1 MARTLKDIV
10 NEMPKERQEK
20 IQTRTDELILEV
32 TLQQLR
38 KKLGISQTD
47 LAEILK
53 VTQASVS
60 KQERQSDMQISTLC
74 QIIRAMGGTLKVTA
88 SIPGKGEFE
97 LKQFEECGQ

>member
-1 MARTLKDIV
+1 MARRFDDILKDLPLD
-10 NEMPKERQEK
+10 EQEEIK
-20 IQTRTDELILEV
+20 ARTDELILEV

-38 KKLGISQTD
+38 KKIGISQNE
-47 LAEILK
+47 LAELLK

-97 LKQFEECGQ
+97 LKQFGDCGQ

>member
-1 MARTLKDIV
+1 MARRFDDILKDLPLD
-10 NEMPKERQEK
+10 EQEEIK
-20 IQTRTDELILEV
+20 ARTDELILEV

-38 KKLGISQTD
+38 KKIGITQNE
-47 LAEILK
+47 LAELLK

-97 LKQFEECGQ
+97 LKQFGDCGQ

>member
-1 MARTLKDIV
+1 MARKFDDILKELPLD
-10 NEMPKERQEK
+10 EQEE
-20 IQTRTDELILEV
+20 IQARTDELILEV

-38 KKLGISQTD
+38 KKLGISQTE

-53 VTQASVS
+53 VSQASVS
-60 KQERQSDMQISTLC
+60 KQERQADMQISTLC

-97 LKQFEECGQ
+97 LKQFDGCGM